1 MTRLYS
7 SSPASTVGQCGCP
20 NRRGWPRRR
29 PATWIVGERA
39 PGSIADE
46 GVVWIADV
54 VYDDVHL
61 LPFAADFDDDGDD
74 DVLLAPSD
82 IALSPADG
90 IVLINNGDFTFE
102 VAAGDRPR
110 GIAQREVLMD
120 DFNGDGRKDFFIAD
134 HGYDR
139 PPFPGW
145 HNQ

>member
-1 MTRLYS
+1 M
-7 SSPASTVGQCGCP
+7 
-20 NRRGWPRRR
+20 
-29 PATWIVGERA
+29 
-39 PGSIADE
+39 
-46 GVVWIADV
+46 
-54 VYDDVHL
+54 
-61 LPFAADFDDDGDD
+61 
-74 DVLLAPSD
+74 LLAPSD